1 MFLVSSVLFTLNY
14 VALATKQVPLMPV
27 SAFILPRIDCHN
39 MLFFIVVP
47 KNFYGVFR
55 NYQWRTCL
63 ILNPSSLLPA
73 LAYSWIHNKVQYIA
87 CLSYVRAVYQAGAS
101 HMSDGSSYFPAR
113 TLIFSADNS
122 TLASP
127 RINAKSFWGE
137 FIFFCLTNHPGMY
150 YQ

>member
-14 VALATKQVPLMPV
+14 FALATKQVPLMLV

-39 MLFFIVVP
+39 MLFFTAVP
-47 KNFYGVFR
+47 KMFYGVFR

-63 ILNPSSLLPA
+63 IFNPSSLLPA

-127 RINAKSFWGE
+127 RINAKSFWRE
-137 FIFFCLTNHPGMY
+137 FIFFCLTNHSGMY
-150 YQ
+150 Y